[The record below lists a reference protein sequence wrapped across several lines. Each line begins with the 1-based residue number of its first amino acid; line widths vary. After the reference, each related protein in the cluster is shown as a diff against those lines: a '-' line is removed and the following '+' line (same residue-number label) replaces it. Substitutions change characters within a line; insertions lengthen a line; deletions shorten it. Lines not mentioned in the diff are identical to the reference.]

1 MNAIGMH
8 YGFWSHNWDEIQY
21 VPLMEQD
28 LGVLEVKFDH
38 FLPDY
43 LRKILDRIDSQA
55 EANSKYTRARMMV

>member
-1 MNAIGMH
+1 
-8 YGFWSHNWDEIQY
+8 
-21 VPLMEQD
+21 MEQD